1 MIYSTVFTVF
11 GCIEYEYVYVCIEY
25 AVKTEQLQTWFEW
38 PLWVWCKYI
47 YLKSL
52 GKNTWKTKAH
62 NNDNLTVI

>member
-1 MIYSTVFTVF
+1 MNM
-11 GCIEYEYVYVCIEY
+11 CVCIEY

-38 PLWVWCKYI
+38 PLWVWCKYT